1 MKKVIPFFVAL
12 AVAIFFLSKTKDHF
26 ISDSS
31 LRAKVHET
39 FKERMDANDGILK
52 QFFQIGGEDLTTKE
66 REALEET
73 IRSKDEVIE
82 RTKAYADE
90 LQEKIMAMCV

>member
-1 MKKVIPFFVAL
+1 MKVKQIPIMKKVIPFFVAL

-52 QFFQIGGEDLTTKE
+52 QFFQIEGQDLTRKE
-66 REALEET
+66 REALEF
-73 IRSKDEVIE
+73 
-82 RTKAYADE
+82 
-90 LQEKIMAMCV
+90 L